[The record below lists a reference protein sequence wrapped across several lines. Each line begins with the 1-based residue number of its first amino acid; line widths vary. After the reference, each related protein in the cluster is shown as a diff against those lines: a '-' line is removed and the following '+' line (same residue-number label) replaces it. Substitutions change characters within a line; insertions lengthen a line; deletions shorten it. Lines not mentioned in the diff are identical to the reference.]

1 MTMIAKHEDLRAEYR
16 RLIALVVRL
25 PNHDGPRLRL
35 ARWLDRSGRDP
46 PLAEFIRVD
55 IAYWRA
61 ITNYS
66 PSPPT
71 GDLATTVMALAE
83 RRQVFLDR
91 HSKRWSQPLLK
102 ILGLSDRDIVFRTR
116 RGLVGSIIV
125 AGGKAAQHLVA
136 RGDNVLDLAPIES
149 LCLGSNRESDR
160 ESFYVSGHL
169 TIQAL
174 TRTTLFRALRS
185 LELSGN
191 WIGAAGAAALLEVA
205 PPPRLRFLRLRPR
218 DISLKLEQELR
229 QRYRRCFISFE
240 CEMP

>member
-1 MTMIAKHEDLRAEYR
+1 MIAKYEDPWAEYR

-25 PNHDGPRLRL
+25 PDHDGPRLRL
-35 ARWLDRSGRDP
+35 ARWLDRIGRDP

-71 GDLATTVMALAE
+71 GDLATKVMALGE

-125 AGGKAAQHLVA
+125 AGGKAAQRSCCKGRQCCSTWHQLNRYASEATGNPTVNRFMS
-136 RGDNVLDLAPIES
+136 RGI
-149 LCLGSNRESDR
+149 
-160 ESFYVSGHL
+160 
-169 TIQAL
+169 
-174 TRTTLFRALRS
+174 
-185 LELSGN
+185 
-191 WIGAAGAAALLEVA
+191 
-205 PPPRLRFLRLRPR
+205 
-218 DISLKLEQELR
+218 
-229 QRYRRCFISFE
+229 
-240 CEMP
+240 